1 VATGDVAIT
10 GSGNLQ
16 KSHGILYIIHA
27 VGPIWEGGT
36 HNEEQ
41 LLKDCVIGCL
51 NKYVLSH
58 KYKKVSIPAIS
69 SGIFGFPKEKC
80 AKIMIDTSVEEAEK
94 GSSLEEI
101 RLTNFDE
108 LTVGIFK
115 EEMERKIKS
124 LEEKKEDDQRRAE
137 KENIEKEQK
146 MEEDQRRAE
155 KENIE
160 KEQKILNL
168 EKKEHQ
174 IQNLEKKEENNKDI
188 KKQDQKKTKE
198 RDCFCGLI

>member
-1 VATGDVAIT
+1 MATGDVAIT

-146 MEEDQRRAE
+146 
-155 KENIE
+155 
-160 KEQKILNL
+160 ILNL

>member
-1 VATGDVAIT
+1 
-10 GSGNLQ
+10 
-16 KSHGILYIIHA
+16 
-27 VGPIWEGGT
+27 
-36 HNEEQ
+36 
-41 LLKDCVIGCL
+41 
-51 NKYVLSH
+51 
-58 KYKKVSIPAIS
+58 
-69 SGIFGFPKEKC
+69 
-80 AKIMIDTSVEEAEK
+80 MIDTSVEEAEK

-146 MEEDQRRAE
+146 
-155 KENIE
+155 
-160 KEQKILNL
+160 ILNL